1 MGKKIELTGEHM
13 LKMLVKWA
21 NGLGTSLKVCKSK
34 KYPFII
40 RGKDEIG
47 RQIKLSGTAKWLYD
61 DLLRKLTDY
70 F

>member
-34 KYPFII
+34 KYPFTV

-47 RQIKLSGTAKWLYD
+47 RQIKLSETVE
-61 DLLRKLTDY
+61 
-70 F
+70 